1 MDTGKN
7 ELSYDFVKKLLAAYL
22 VDDIIKNTNIAEN
35 PVYKLLVSEA
45 EKEYEEASL
54 NRRVINKSE
63 TELRKRLPGR
73 YLLWKNY

>member
-7 ELSYDFVKKLLAAYL
+7 ELSYDFCKKLLAAEF
-22 VDDIIKNTNIAEN
+22 VDEVIKNTNLVEN
-35 PVYKLLVSEA
+35 PMYKLLVSEA
-45 EKEYEEASL
+45 EKEHEEAAL

-63 TELRKRLPGR
+63 TELRKHLPGR